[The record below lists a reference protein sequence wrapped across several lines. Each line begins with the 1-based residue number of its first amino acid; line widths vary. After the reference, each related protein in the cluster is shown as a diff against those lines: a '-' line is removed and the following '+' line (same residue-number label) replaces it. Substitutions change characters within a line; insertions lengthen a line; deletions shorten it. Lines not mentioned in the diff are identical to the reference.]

1 MSSATLTEPWAE
13 RFAKAVQHKI
23 NGEYDDAERL
33 LMSVITEEPTNA
45 EAFHEIGLVY
55 SFRVHDNTLPALEKA
70 VYLAPANAKY
80 IVTLGKTYAMFGE
93 DDKARTAFNRALE
106 LDPFNDE
113 ATKNLSYLG

>member
-1 MSSATLTEPWAE
+1 MSSAILTGTTAE
-13 RFAKAVQHKI
+13 RFARAVQQKLS
-23 NGEYDDAERL
+23 GEYDEAENL
-33 LMSVITEEPTNA
+33 LMSIIREEPSNA

-70 VYLAPANAKY
+70 VYLAPTNVKY

-93 DDKARTAFNRALE
+93 DDKARVAFNRALE

-113 ATKNLSYLG
+113 AQKNLSYLG